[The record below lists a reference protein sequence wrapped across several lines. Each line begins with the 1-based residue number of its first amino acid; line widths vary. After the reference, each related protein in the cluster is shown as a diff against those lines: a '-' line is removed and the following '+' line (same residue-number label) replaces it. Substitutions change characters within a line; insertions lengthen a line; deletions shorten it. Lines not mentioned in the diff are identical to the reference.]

1 MLLQVIGAFFSV
13 VTFSFLLRVPRK
25 YIFWA
30 GFTGAVSWWLYLVLL
45 EFQVSMAVATF
56 LSGCLISLCG
66 QVFARI
72 LKTPVTIFV
81 IPGILPLVP
90 GAGMFRIA
98 RSVIRSD
105 GMTSYYIT
113 QTLIVAGMI
122 ALSIMVVDSIF
133 RLFFKNKGDC
143 HVDRQ

>member
-1 MLLQVIGAFFSV
+1 MLLQILGAFFSV
-13 VTFSFLLRVPRK
+13 VAFSFLLHVPPRQ
-25 YIFWA
+25 IVWA
-30 GFTGAVSWWLYLVLL
+30 GLIGAAGWWFYLFLL
-45 EFQVSMAVATF
+45 ELSFSMAMATF

-66 QVFARI
+66 QIFARI

-98 RSVIRSD
+98 DSVIRSD

-133 RLFFKNKGDC
+133 RLFLKNKGDY
-143 HVDRQ
+143 HVDRR

>member
-13 VTFSFLLRVPRK
+13 VAFSFLLHVPRK
-25 YIFWA
+25 YIVWA
-30 GFTGAVSWWLYLVLL
+30 GLTGAAGWWLYLVLM
-45 EFQVSMAVATF
+45 ESGFSVAMSTF
-56 LSGCLISLCG
+56 LSGCLISLSS
-66 QVFARI
+66 QFFARL

-81 IPGILPLVP
+81 ITGILPLVP
-90 GAGMFRIA
+90 GAGMFQIA

-105 GMTSYYIT
+105 GMTSYYII
-113 QTLIVAGMI
+113 QTLITAGMI

-133 RLFFKNKGDC
+133 RLFFKNKGEN